1 MGLYD
6 EIDRITEKQLQKTE
20 TGDNRILGVVLGLV
34 AKNYD
39 KNMPG
44 RVCVTVPV
52 RDSNA
57 NELKWARVSMP
68 SSGNKW
74 GHYFLPEVGDQ
85 VLLAFEQGNIERP
98 YVIGCIPKD
107 SSRFLSRATDENNQY
122 KKIETKNGNTIIFED
137 NKEGEGDKDKI
148 SIKTPKDTH
157 QLILDNEK
165 NQIILTDKE
174 GKNKVE
180 LLTEKGNIN
189 IVCEKKLTIKVGD
202 SVELTL
208 NGSNG
213 SVTVKCDKL
222 DIKASQNITAKTDG
236 MAKLSGANTM
246 LEASSTLKAS
256 SSGVIMVEG
265 SPVKIG

>member
-6 EIDRITEKQLQKTE
+6 EIDRITEKQINKTE

-68 SSGNKW
+68 SSGSKW

-107 SSRFLSRATDENNQY
+107 SNRFLSGAVDQDNQY
-122 KKIETKNGNTIIFED
+122 KEIVTKYGNTIIFED
-137 NKEGEGDKDKI
+137 NKEGEGEKDKI
-148 SIKTPKDTH
+148 SIMTAKQSH
-157 QLILDNEK
+157 QVILDNENHK
-165 NQIILTDKE
+165 IILSDKDK
-174 GKNKVE
+174 KNKIE
-180 LLTEKGNIN
+180 MLTESGNIN
-189 IVCEKKLTIKVGD
+189 IVCEKKVTIKVGD
-202 SVELTL
+202 SIEITL
-208 NGSNG
+208 NGSSG
-213 SVTVKCDKL
+213 AVSVECNKL
-222 DIKASQNITAKTDG
+222 EVKASQSLNVKTDG
-236 MAKLSGANTM
+236 MAKLSGANTII
-246 LEASSTLKAS
+246 EASSTFKAS
-256 SSGVIMVEG
+256 SSGVVIVEG
-265 SPVKIG
+265 APIKIG